1 MRGRF
6 ASGRARSGLCDPL
19 SDSAVRMMEPG
30 GVPLEAGTTGRSDG
44 VRVAL
49 DAMGGDRGAEINV
62 EGAVLAARELGASVI
77 LVGIEEELRNHLRQ
91 HAVQGLHLTLRHAPE
106 VVNME
111 ESPSTAVRRKKQSS
125 IRIGMDLVKR
135 GEAEAFVSAGNTGAV
150 MATAMLTLGMLP
162 GVERPAIAVV
172 VPTLTG
178 RAVLLDAGANV
189 DCKPRHLTQ
198 FAIMGNVYARDV
210 LGLARPRVGLLSIG
224 EEESKGNELTK
235 EVFKELEDEASLN
248 FIGNVEGR
256 DVFNGNSDVIVC
268 DGFTGN
274 VALKISESVLDAM
287 FTLLREE
294 LGRDLRGK
302 AGSLLLL
309 PAFKRFKRRVDP
321 TELGGAPLLGVNGV
335 CVISHGRSTGNAIK
349 NAIRAARECVANK
362 VISHIREGIALS

>member
-1 MRGRF
+1 MEREETSRGATGSTR
-6 ASGRARSGLCDPL
+6 
-19 SDSAVRMMEPG
+19 PG
-30 GVPLEAGTTGRSDG
+30 V

-49 DAMGGDRGAEINV
+49 DAMGGDRGPEVNV
-62 EGAVLAARELGASVI
+62 EGAVTAAREFGTAVI
-77 LVGIEEELRNHLRQ
+77 LVGVEEELQRHLRQ
-91 HAVQGLHLTLRHAPE
+91 HETHGLPLIVRHAPE
-106 VVNME
+106 VVEMG
-111 ESPSTAVRRKKQSS
+111 ESPLIALRRKKHSS
-125 IRIGMDLVKR
+125 IRIGLDLVKR
-135 GEAEAFVSAGNTGAV
+135 GEADAFVSAGNTGAV
-150 MATAMLTLGMLP
+150 MATAVVVLGPLP

-178 RAVLLDAGANV
+178 HAVLLDAGANV
-189 DCKPRHLTQ
+189 DSKARHLVQ
-198 FAIMGNVYARDV
+198 FAIMGNVYARDF
-210 LGLARPRVGLLSIG
+210 LGLPRPRVGLLSIG
-224 EEESKGNELTK
+224 EEESKGNELTR

-256 DVFNGNSDVIVC
+256 DVFNGTSDVIVC

-294 LGRDLRGK
+294 LGKDLRGK

-321 TELGGAPLLGVNGV
+321 SEFGGAPLLGVNGV
-335 CVISHGRSTGNAIK
+335 CVISHGRSTGKAIK
-349 NAIRAARECVANK
+349 NAVRTAAECVASK

>member
-1 MRGRF
+1 
-6 ASGRARSGLCDPL
+6 
-19 SDSAVRMMEPG
+19 
-30 GVPLEAGTTGRSDG
+30 
-44 VRVAL
+44 
-49 DAMGGDRGAEINV
+49 MGGDRGPEINV
-62 EGAVLAARELGASVI
+62 EGAVTAARELGASVI
-77 LVGIEEELRNHLRQ
+77 LVGLEEVLQRHLRQ
-91 HAVQGLHLTLRHAPE
+91 HEIHGLPLTVRHAPE
-106 VVNME
+106 VVEMG
-111 ESPSTAVRRKKQSS
+111 ESPTAAVRRKKQSS
-125 IRIGMDLVKR
+125 IRIGLDLVKR
-135 GEAEAFVSAGNTGAV
+135 GEADAFVSAGNTGAV
-150 MATAMLTLGMLP
+150 MATALVVLAPLA

-198 FAIMGNVYARDV
+198 FAIMGNVYARDI
-210 LGLARPRVGLLSIG
+210 LGLPRPRVGLLSIG

-256 DVFNGNSDVIVC
+256 DVFNGSTDVIVC

-294 LGRDLRGK
+294 LSRNLRGK

-321 TELGGAPLLGVNGV
+321 TEYGGAPLLGVNGV
-335 CVISHGRSTGNAIK
+335 CVISHGRSTGKAIM
-349 NAIRAARECVANK
+349 NAIRSAGECVTNK
-362 VISHIREGIALS
+362 VISHIREGIALA